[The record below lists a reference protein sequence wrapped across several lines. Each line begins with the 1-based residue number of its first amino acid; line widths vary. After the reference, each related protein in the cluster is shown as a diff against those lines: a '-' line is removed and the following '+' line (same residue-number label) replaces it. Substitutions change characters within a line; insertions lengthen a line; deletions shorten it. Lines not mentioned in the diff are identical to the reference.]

1 MIPVKKQHI
10 FVKTFHMKKLG
21 IVLFILSFVWN
32 ACTLLHK
39 EGPKYNN
46 LKKIPLVSNQKT
58 LNDSFS
64 HQNNYIAKDSTYHK
78 ISNQLLN
85 LTFANSLEIKKEKS
99 IQKAFH
105 IAHHIKPQK
114 PIFGFPSHNILA
126 KAPKAESAPTDD
138 LLTLLLYILIIVLIL
153 AILAWFLPDLL
164 EILIAVFLIILL
176 ILLILYL
183 AGNLKL

>member
-1 MIPVKKQHI
+1 MKSIKKQLI
-10 FVKTFHMKKLG
+10 FVKTFQMKKLG
-21 IVLFILSFVWN
+21 IVLFILSFMWN

-39 EGPKYNN
+39 ERPKYNN
-46 LKKIPLVSNQKT
+46 LKKIPLVSNQKP

-64 HQNNYIAKDSTYHK
+64 HQNNYIAVDSTYHK
-78 ISNQLLN
+78 IFNQLPN
-85 LTFANSLEIKKEKS
+85 LTLANNLKTKKEKP

-105 IAHHIKPQK
+105 IAHRVKPQK
-114 PIFGFPSHNILA
+114 PIFGFPSTNILA
-126 KAPKAESAPTDD
+126 KAPKAELPPTDD

-164 EILIAVFLIILL
+164 EILVAVFLIILL